1 MADTVD
7 QPPKSLSSPFP
18 LAFFS
23 VGLETN
29 HSVFSAVL
37 TAGGGHVKQFW
48 PARCNTLRKVFF
60 PENFREVK
68 PL

>member
-7 QPPKSLSSPFP
+7 QAPKSLSSLSLF
-18 LAFFS
+18 AAFS

-48 PARCNTLRKVFF
+48 PARCNTVRKVFF
-60 PENFREVK
+60 PDHFREAK